1 MIEIKSVDKVNATI
15 RVPGSKSYT
24 NRALITASLATG
36 DSAIKNALLSEDT
49 HIMISCLNETGV
61 DVGSVPDENALI
73 VKGCEGT
80 IPAERA
86 KLYAGNAGTVVRFMT
101 AVLTLGKGQY
111 EIDGIERM
119 RKRPIQQL
127 IDALNRLG
135 ADVISKEGTG
145 CPPVLINANG
155 LMGGRVEIQGNVSSQ
170 YISAILLAAPY
181 ASSDVRIVVIDELVS
196 KNYVDMTIDVM
207 NKFGVDVER
216 DSYREFC
223 VKSGQ
228 NYKGCEYMVEPDA
241 SGASYFFAAA
251 AITGGRVKVE
261 GLGESS
267 LQGDARFVDILK
279 EMGCSVRKSSD
290 WLEVEGGTLKGVDVD
305 MNDTPDVVQTLASV
319 AVFAEGNTRIRNI
332 RNLRYKETDRI
343 TAIVNELKKVG
354 VEVRE
359 FEDGLEINPSPPHSA
374 EISTYNDH
382 RMAMSFALIGLR
394 TKGIKIKN
402 PECVEKTFP
411 DFFERLQQLYR

>member
-1 MIEIKSVDKVNATI
+1 MIEIKPVDKLNATVM
-15 RVPGSKSYT
+15 VPGSKSYT
-24 NRALITASLATG
+24 NRALMTASLATG
-36 DSAIKNALLSEDT
+36 ESVIKNPLLSEDT
-49 HIMISCLNETGV
+49 RIMISCLGEIGV
-61 DVGSVPDENALI
+61 DVGSVPEENALI
-73 VKGCEGT
+73 VKGCEGG
-80 IPAERA
+80 IPVEGA
-86 KLYAGNAGTVVRFMT
+86 KLLAGNAGTVVRFMT
-101 AVLTLGKGQY
+101 AALTLGKGQY

-135 ADVISKEGTG
+135 ADVVSIDGTG

-155 LMGGRVEIQGNVSSQ
+155 LTGGRIEIPGDISSQ

-181 ASSDVRIVVIDELVS
+181 ASGDVSIVVIDDLVS

-216 DSYREFC
+216 DSYREFS

-228 NYKGCEYMVEPDA
+228 NYKGCEYIVEPDA

-267 LQGDARFVDILK
+267 LQGDTKFVDILS

-290 WLEVEGGTLKGVDVD
+290 WLEVEGGALRGVDVD

-319 AVFAEGNTRIRNI
+319 AVFAEGNTRIRNV

-354 VEVRE
+354 VEVKE
-359 FEDGLEINPSPPHSA
+359 FKDGLEINPSPPHSA

-394 TKGIKIKN
+394 VKGIKIKN

-411 DFFERLQQLYR
+411 DFFERLQQL

>member
-1 MIEIKSVDKVNATI
+1 MIEIKPVDKVNATV

-24 NRALITASLATG
+24 NRALIAASLASG
-36 DSAIKNALLSEDT
+36 ESVIKNALLSEDT
-49 HIMISCLNETGV
+49 RIMISCLEEI
-61 DVGSVPDENALI
+61 DVYVKSIPEENAII
-73 VKGCEGT
+73 VNGCEGT
-80 IPAERA
+80 IPVERA
-86 KLYAGNAGTVVRFMT
+86 RLFAGNAGTVVRFMT
-101 AVLTLGKGQY
+101 AVLTLGNGQY
-111 EIDGIERM
+111 EIDGVERM

-135 ADVISKEGTG
+135 ADVVSKEGTG
-145 CPPVLINANG
+145 CPPVLINAGG

-170 YISAILLAAPY
+170 YISAILLSAPY
-181 ASSDVRIVVIDELVS
+181 ADNDVRIIITDDLVS

-207 NKFGVDVER
+207 SKFGVSVER

-228 NYKGCEYMVEPDA
+228 NYKGCKYIVEPDA

-267 LQGDARFVDILK
+267 LQGDAKFIDILRD
-279 EMGCSVRKSSD
+279 MGCSIRKSQD
-290 WLEVEGGTLKGVDVD
+290 WLEVEGGKLRGVDVD

-319 AVFAEGNTRIRNI
+319 AVFAEGKTRIRNV

-354 VEVRE
+354 VEVTE

-394 TKGIKIKN
+394 TEGIKIKD

-411 DFFERLQQLYR
+411 DFFERLGKLYY

>member
-1 MIEIKSVDKVNATI
+1 MIEIKSVDKVDATVS
-15 RVPGSKSYT
+15 VPGSKSYT
-24 NRALITASLATG
+24 NRALIAASLATG
-36 DSAIKNALLSEDT
+36 ESAIKNALLSDDT
-49 HIMISCLNETGV
+49 RIMISCLGEIGI
-61 DVGSVPDENALI
+61 DVKSVPEENVVI

-80 IPAERA
+80 IPVQRV
-86 KLYAGNAGTVVRFMT
+86 KLFAGNAGTVIRFMT
-101 AVLTLGKGQY
+101 AALTLGKGQY
-111 EIDGIERM
+111 RADGIERM
-119 RKRPIQQL
+119 RERPIQQL

-135 ADVISKEGTG
+135 ADVVSIDGTG
-145 CPPVLINANG
+145 CPPVLINAHG
-155 LMGGRVEIQGNVSSQ
+155 LEGGSVEISGNISSQ

-181 ASSDVRIVVIDELVS
+181 AKSDVSIVVIDDLAS

-228 NYKGCEYMVEPDA
+228 NYKGCEYIVEPDA

-261 GLGESS
+261 GLGECS
-267 LQGDARFVDILK
+267 LQGDIKFVDILK
-279 EMGCSVRKSSD
+279 EMGCSVKKSLD
-290 WLEVEGGTLKGVDVD
+290 WLEVEGGALRGVDVD

-319 AVFAEGNTRIRNI
+319 AVFAEGNTRIRNV

-354 VEVRE
+354 VEVKE
-359 FEDGLEINPSPPHSA
+359 FDDGIEITPSPPHSA

-394 TKGIKIKN
+394 VKGIRIKE

-411 DFFERLQQLYR
+411 DFFERLKKLSH

>member
-1 MIEIKSVDKVNATI
+1 MIEIKPVDKLNATVM
-15 RVPGSKSYT
+15 VPGSKSYT
-24 NRALITASLATG
+24 NRALMTASLATG
-36 DSAIKNALLSEDT
+36 ESVIKNPLLSEDT
-49 HIMISCLNETGV
+49 RIMISCLGEIGV
-61 DVGSVPDENALI
+61 DVGSVPEENALI
-73 VKGCEGT
+73 VKGCEGG
-80 IPAERA
+80 ILVEGA
-86 KLYAGNAGTVVRFMT
+86 KLLAGNAGTVVRFMT
-101 AVLTLGKGQY
+101 AALTLGKGQY

-135 ADVISKEGTG
+135 ADVVSKEGTG
-145 CPPVLINANG
+145 CPPVLIDASG
-155 LMGGRVEIQGNVSSQ
+155 LKGGRVEIPGDVSSQ
-170 YISAILLAAPY
+170 YISSILLAAPY
-181 ASSDVRIVVIDELVS
+181 ASSDVSIVVIDDLVS
-196 KNYVDMTIDVM
+196 KNYIDMTIDVM

-228 NYKGCEYMVEPDA
+228 NYKGCEYIVEPDA

-251 AITGGRVKVE
+251 AIAGGRVRVE
-261 GLGESS
+261 GLGENS
-267 LQGDARFVDILK
+267 LQGDVKFVDILK

-290 WLEVEGGTLKGVDVD
+290 WLEVEGGALRGVDVD
-305 MNDTPDVVQTLASV
+305 MSDTPDVVQTLASV
-319 AVFAEGNTRIRNI
+319 AVFAEGNTRIRNV

-343 TAIVNELKKVG
+343 TAIVNELKEVG

-394 TKGIKIKN
+394 VKGIKIKD

-411 DFFERLQQLYR
+411 DFFERLQQL

>member
-1 MIEIKSVDKVNATI
+1 M
-15 RVPGSKSYT
+15 
-24 NRALITASLATG
+24 
-36 DSAIKNALLSEDT
+36 
-49 HIMISCLNETGV
+49 
-61 DVGSVPDENALI
+61 
-73 VKGCEGT
+73 EG
-80 IPAERA
+80 A
-86 KLYAGNAGTVVRFMT
+86 KLLAGNAGTVVRFMT
-101 AVLTLGKGQY
+101 AALTLGKGQY

-119 RKRPIQQL
+119 RKRPIQLL

-135 ADVISKEGTG
+135 ADVVSKEGTG
-145 CPPVLINANG
+145 CPPVLIDASG
-155 LMGGRVEIQGNVSSQ
+155 LKGGRVEIPGDVSSQ
-170 YISAILLAAPY
+170 YISSILLAAPY
-181 ASSDVRIVVIDELVS
+181 ASSDVSIVVIDDLVS
-196 KNYVDMTIDVM
+196 KNYIDMTIDVM

-228 NYKGCEYMVEPDA
+228 NYKGCEYIVEPDA

-251 AITGGRVKVE
+251 AIAGGRVRVE
-261 GLGESS
+261 GLGENS
-267 LQGDARFVDILK
+267 LQGDVKFVDILK

-290 WLEVEGGTLKGVDVD
+290 WLEVEGGALRGVDVD

-319 AVFAEGNTRIRNI
+319 AVFAEGNTCIRNV

-354 VEVRE
+354 VDVKE
-359 FEDGLEINPSPPHSA
+359 FDDGIEINPSPPHSA

-394 TKGIKIKN
+394 VKGIKIKN

-411 DFFERLQQLYR
+411 DFFERLQQL

>member
-1 MIEIKSVDKVNATI
+1 MLEIKSVDKVNATV

-36 DSAIKNALLSEDT
+36 ESAIKNALLSEDT
-49 HIMISCLNETGV
+49 RIMISCLNEIGV
-61 DVGSVPDENALI
+61 HVSIVPEENALI
-73 VKGCEGT
+73 VKGCEG
-80 IPAERA
+80 IIAAEEA
-86 KLYAGNAGTVVRFMT
+86 KLFAGNAGTVVRFMT

-135 ADVISKEGTG
+135 ADVASKEGTG
-145 CPPVLINANG
+145 CPPVLINAGG
-155 LMGGRVEIQGNVSSQ
+155 LMGGRVEIPGNVSSQ
-170 YISAILLAAPY
+170 YISAILLSAPY
-181 ASSDVRIVVIDELVS
+181 ADNDVSIIITDDLVS

-207 NKFGVDVER
+207 SKFGVDVER
-216 DSYREFC
+216 DYYKEFC

-228 NYKGCEYMVEPDA
+228 NYKGCEYIVESDA
-241 SGASYFFAAA
+241 SGASYFLAAA
-251 AITGGRVKVE
+251 AITGGRVRVE
-261 GLGESS
+261 GLGEDS
-267 LQGDARFVDILK
+267 LQGDAKFVDVLR
-279 EMGCSVRKSSD
+279 EMGCSVKKSSD
-290 WLEVEGGTLKGVDVD
+290 WLEVEGGALRGVDVD

-319 AVFAEGNTRIRNI
+319 AVFAEGNTRIRNV

-354 VEVRE
+354 VGVKE
-359 FEDGLEINPSPPHSA
+359 FEDGIEIIPSPPHSA

-394 TKGIKIKN
+394 VQGIKIKN
-402 PECVEKTFP
+402 PGCVDKTFP
-411 DFFERLQQLYR
+411 DFFERLRTLCL